1 MSILFDTAISSAYQ
15 DGFPH
20 HAALASERAG
30 MYFVKIEDE
39 TLASKF
45 LSRSS
50 ILYAEWG
57 AAAKVKQL
65 ESGYGKYLTTD
76 PTQIRSL
83 KKTNAIPAGS
93 LMFTD
98 RKLDHVSQRSG
109 RTATHRSRSQ
119 SVARS
124 HVNSSRRS
132 SSTDSRKKSALNG
145 KKSPNNANNPK
156 TQSLHLRGR
165 PVLSKA
171 AKQTNGQRSQS
182 VTQRRS
188 SLQPVSQK
196 RPSLIRVGS
205 WASMTSLIS
214 NVSED
219 KTNSNSTNSRRGTKK
234 KLLSVNKTKE
244 EKGKFQ
250 KFARRNSASSIPSM
264 EKDTQRDFSDGSER
278 KTRGTS
284 SKGGKGKFQKF
295 GRRNS
300 TSSIPTM
307 DDKEI
312 AGGEIA
318 APPLTAKE
326 EKGKF
331 QKFKRRNSTSS
342 IPDNLNN
349 DKPTRKKK
357 GEEAEDITLTPTQ
370 PKKKAF
376 KGPIPSPGPRKAK
389 LILANDDL
397 SGRSYL
403 LDYDTDDFETVNGDD
418 TMRGD
423 GDDSIIS
430 FNSDKESD
438 ESDVE
443 TKPKTSPK
451 KSKKKTKKTTKKKK
465 KDLPIEESPVTTDVL
480 KTPKRRTKNKVAAV
494 KSKTISL

>member
-1 MSILFDTAISSAYQ
+1 
-15 DGFPH
+15 
-20 HAALASERAG
+20 

-39 TLASKF
+39 TLASKY

-65 ESGYGKYLTTD
+65 ESGYGKYLNTD

-109 RTATHRSRSQ
+109 RTAAHRSRSQ
-119 SVARS
+119 DVARS
-124 HVNSSRRS
+124 QVNSSRRS

-145 KKSPNNANNPK
+145 KKTSSNANNPK

-182 VTQRRS
+182 VTQRRA
-188 SLQPVSQK
+188 SLQPVTQK

-219 KTNSNSTNSRRGTKK
+219 KTSSNSTNSRRGTKK
-234 KLLSVNKTKE
+234 KLSSVNKTKE
-244 EKGKFQ
+244 EKGKFR
-250 KFARRNSASSIPSM
+250 KFR
-264 EKDTQRDFSDGSER
+264 
-278 KTRGTS
+278 
-284 SKGGKGKFQKF
+284 
-295 GRRNS
+295 RRNS

-307 DDKEI
+307 DDKET
-312 AGGEIA
+312 AGGEIVV
-318 APPLTAKE
+318 PPLTAKE

-342 IPDNLNN
+342 IPDIQNN
-349 DKPTRKKK
+349 DKPPRKKK
-357 GEEAEDITLTPTQ
+357 GGEVEEITLTPPQ
-370 PKKKAF
+370 PKKKTF

-389 LILANDDL
+389 LILADDDL

-403 LDYDTDDFETVNGDD
+403 LNYDTDDFETVNGDD
-418 TMRGD
+418 TMRLD

-430 FNSDKESD
+430 LTSDKESD
-438 ESDVE
+438 ESDVG

-451 KSKKKTKKTTKKKK
+451 KSKKKAKKTTKKKK
-465 KDLPIEESPVTTDVL
+465 KDLSIEESPVTTDML